1 LRSAFDL
8 CALRLALA
16 LLALAGCRGEPP
28 RPQSEPNRPEVVTAA
43 PRLAAHRGA
52 TSRAPE
58 NTLAA
63 IRLAFERGADGVEV
77 DVRLSADRI
86 PVLCHDEDTRRVAGV
101 ARPVAE
107 QTAAELAALDLGD
120 GERIPTLQAAL
131 AVVPAGK
138 ILWLDLK
145 VEPGE
150 VDTVL
155 AAVPRG
161 APVMLQAFSMPVLAN
176 ALMIRPDL
184 PGYFLA
190 AGRRDEATGRRGPV
204 PLAEVE
210 RVRAAGIAGLAVDHQ
225 GITDELLAEIGR
237 AGVALYVWTYPDPD
251 SARRS
256 APGGAAWT
264 EAEF

>member
-1 LRSAFDL
+1 M
-8 CALRLALA
+8 
-16 LLALAGCRGEPP
+16 
-28 RPQSEPNRPEVVTAA
+28 TAA

-52 TSRAPE
+52 TSQAPE
-58 NTLAA
+58 NSLAA

-77 DVRLSADRI
+77 DVRLSADRV
-86 PVLCHDEDTRRVAGV
+86 PVLCHDEDTRRMAGV

-107 QTAAELAALDLGD
+107 QTAAELAALDLGG
-120 GERIPTLQAAL
+120 GERIPTLREAL
-131 AVVPAGK
+131 AIVPAGK
-138 ILWLDLK
+138 TLWLDLK

-150 VDTVL
+150 VEAVL

-161 APVMLQAFSMPVLAN
+161 APVMLQAFSLPVLAQ
-176 ALMIRPDL
+176 ALVGRPDL
-184 PGYFLA
+184 PGYLLA

-204 PLAEVE
+204 PLAAVE
-210 RVRAAGIAGLAVDHQ
+210 QVRATGIAGLAVDHQ
-225 GITDELLAEIGR
+225 GITDELLAEVGR

-256 APGGAAWT
+256 APAGAVWT